1 MNDSFPK
8 SLDEAT
14 EPEQLCEVFLL
25 YFDEE
30 FGHMPLLITPDESL
44 RENTDIMRLIKI
56 HSIWFLD
63 ISDQA
68 SPDRIDLEYQDK
80 MYFAK
85 KFIVPSTRV
94 KRRKG
99 SEDELFET
107 IVLILSLPIDM
118 DIFGG
123 ALLKK
128 IAERLLKYFKL
139 KLCFLIEAEL
149 AKNTMIKTTK
159 SKESIKLGKALKN
172 RVKALIKNTCCH
184 HFQSVIKKT
193 DATSFKLQKAISYLS
208 LKGVPINYII
218 SENENL
224 DFSNVKIFE
233 SKACVDELYRFQNNF
248 AIERTN
254 LDLRTQELEILLK
267 NQTQKR
273 YNQVEIR
280 VMAIQDFFESEI
292 LREVIDE
299 WQSEEELI
307 IVLPEITT
315 SNEYILSITN
325 GDSKSTLFKQKI
337 NISINTN

>member
-1 MNDSFPK
+1 MNNTFPNTAEE
-8 SLDEAT
+8 SM

-30 FGHMPLLITPDESL
+30 FGHMPLLITPDESI
-44 RENTDIMRLIKI
+44 RENADIMRLIKI

-68 SPDRIDLEYQDK
+68 SPDRIDLEYQGK

-85 KFIVPSTRV
+85 KFMVPSTRE
-94 KRRKG
+94 KRRFGSKG
-99 SEDELFET
+99 ELYET

-128 IAERLLKYFKL
+128 ISERIIKHFTQKISL
-139 KLCFLIEAEL
+139 LIEAEL
-149 AKNTMIKTTK
+149 AKINLIKTSK
-159 SKESIKLGKALKN
+159 SKESIKVGEAIKN

-184 HFQSVIKKT
+184 YFQSVIKKT

-208 LKGVPINYII
+208 LKGVPINYIA
-218 SENENL
+218 SENADL
-224 DFSNVKIFE
+224 DFSNIKIFE
-233 SKACVDELYRFQNNF
+233 SKACVDELYRFQDNF
-248 AIERTN
+248 SIVRTN

-267 NQTQKR
+267 NQTKNV
-273 YNQVEIR
+273 YKHVEIK

-292 LREVIDE
+292 LRETIDE
-299 WQSEEELI
+299 WNSEEELI
-307 IVLPEITT
+307 IILPEITI
-315 SNEYILSITN
+315 SNEYLLSITN
-325 GDSKSTLFKQKI
+325 IDSKRTLFKQKI
-337 NISINTN
+337 NISINNN